1 MGDGVATLCEYLIP
15 PLVVFII
22 IIVTGV
28 VLIARGKK
36 KEGGGILGLLVVLL
50 LLIAL
55 VPVPAKW
62 VFRDWNDE
70 LDSNN
75 LLIKGTWT
83 TLYRHPTDD
92 SKVVKQ
98 ISAPGVSHCDF
109 SHVGL
114 PTPFRK
120 CTRDSCTLPCLMAHR
135 ISTRFMMESLQ
146 RVKNMNSRFFP
157 KIYEID
163 KRKRRY
169 VSERVPHEL
178 TAYTCPANY
187 EEQMAE
193 FNRELERKGYYLDD
207 VHSKNWM
214 VDDKGQL
221 KVIDCEVYTRKEL
234 NIQQW
239 LLNLIDG
246 SQDGV
251 AKGHKNASHIMHWK
265 DGRPNIEDVC
275 SSE

>member
-1 MGDGVATLCEYLIP
+1 MSGIGVLCEYLIP
-15 PLVVFII
+15 PVLVFLLFA
-22 IIVTGV
+22 VTGG
-28 VLIARGKK
+28 VLMAKGRKK
-36 KEGGGILGLLVVLL
+36 AGTGVLVLLVVIV
-50 LLIAL
+50 LLIVL
-55 VPVPAKW
+55 VPVPARW
-62 VFRDWNDE
+62 MYRDWNDE
-70 LDSNN
+70 MDPDS

-83 TLYRHPTDD
+83 TLYNHPSDD
-92 SKVVKQ
+92 TKLIKQ

-109 SHVGL
+109 SHVAL
-114 PTPFRK
+114 PTPFRN
-120 CTRDSCTLPCLMAHR
+120 CSRDSCTLPCLMAHR
-135 ISTRFMMESLQ
+135 ISTRFMMESLR
-146 RVKNMNSRFFP
+146 RVKNMNSKFFP

-163 KRKRRY
+163 EKKRRY
-169 VSERVPHEL
+169 VSEKVPHEL
-178 TAYTCPANY
+178 TEYTCPLDY

-193 FNRELERKGYYLDD
+193 FNRELKRKGYYLDD

-234 NIQQW
+234 ALQQW

-251 AKGHKNASHIMHWK
+251 AKGHKNASQIMHWK

-275 SSE
+275 PS